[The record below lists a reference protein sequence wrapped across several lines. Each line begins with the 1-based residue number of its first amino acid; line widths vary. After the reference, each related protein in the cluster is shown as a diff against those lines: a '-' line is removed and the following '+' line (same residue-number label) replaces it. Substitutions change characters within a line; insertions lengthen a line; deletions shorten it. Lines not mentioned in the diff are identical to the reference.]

1 MRGTVAI
8 LTLTLS
14 LCLCF
19 ASNQSQAAPGPA
31 IDSAIPQPDSS
42 ETVNTGSESPRPEH
56 PLRTDAQSPAPM
68 ESAPE
73 RKADPRAERG
83 LTSMSNQ
90 FVPRGQWI
98 FGASASYST
107 HTNKDYTFLVIEDIN
122 SDGYTFKVTPLIA
135 YAIRDN
141 MAIGVKFIYSRS
153 LLRIDSG
160 SIKLGSDIDLGVD
173 FYNALQHNYSG
184 AFIWRQYIPLGQNK
198 RFALFNETSLTL
210 GGGQSRFA
218 ADSPIRGTYETN
230 FSRLDRH
237 IARPGSLRHQ
247 QRSFRSQCRRN
258 GSFLHPDTPGTQPGN
273 RRKANFEPDEF
284 QSQYPVDRAG
294 YISLSITRKY
304 DETTDFYHTD
314 SRRNGFHAPSP
325 GTDIPG
331 GNSVFPL
338 AGQPVHR
345 FGCKSPPRHKRTSG
359 PDVLRRSERLVHID
373 ADHGFPGTPET
384 TIPADETA
392 NRP

>member
-1 MRGTVAI
+1 
-8 LTLTLS
+8 
-14 LCLCF
+14 
-19 ASNQSQAAPGPA
+19 
-31 IDSAIPQPDSS
+31 
-42 ETVNTGSESPRPEH
+42 
-56 PLRTDAQSPAPM
+56 
-68 ESAPE
+68 
-73 RKADPRAERG
+73 
-83 LTSMSNQ
+83 MSNQ

-107 HTNKDYTFLVIEDIN
+107 HTNKDYTFLVIEEDIN

-230 FSRLDRH
+230 FS
-237 IARPGSLRHQ
+237 A
-247 QRSFRSQCRRN
+247 
-258 GSFLHPDTPGTQPGN
+258 
-273 RRKANFEPDEF
+273 
-284 QSQYPVDRAG
+284 
-294 YISLSITRKY
+294 SI
-304 DETTDFYHTD
+304 
-314 SRRNGFHAPSP
+314 GISP
-325 GTDIPG
+325 GLVAFATNNVAFEVNVG
-331 GNSVFPL
+331 VMGLSYTRTR
-338 AGQPVHR
+338 QVHNQVTV
-345 FGCKSPPRHKRTSG
+345 GKRTSSLMNFKVNILSIG
-359 PDVLRRSERLVHID
+359 LGISLYL
-373 ADHGFPGTPET
+373 
-384 TIPADETA
+384 
-392 NRP
+392 